1 MISAEQK
8 KTPTSQEIGVFGV
21 KAWQWSGP
29 PPEATGV
36 RPVKA
41 RKLAFI

>member
-1 MISAEQK
+1 MTSAAQK
-8 KTPTSQEIGVFGV
+8 ETPTSLEIGVFGI

-41 RKLAFI
+41 WKLAFI